1 MRTAVVLFTRDLR
14 VHDNLALS
22 TAAHEAKRIVPL
34 FVFDDAILGSAFAR
48 PNRVASLLDAL
59 RDLDASLRSRGARLV
74 WRALLSSRAPLAS
87 YEVLVD
93 ARTSSSNLTS
103 A

>member
-1 MRTAVVLFTRDLR
+1 MLD
-14 VHDNLALS
+14 H
-22 TAAHEAKRIVPL
+22 TAAGLRLPASAEIHKVQAIRIAGAHVR
-34 FVFDDAILGSAFAR
+34 LGGPWQGSGA
-48 PNRVASLLDAL
+48 AL
-59 RDLDASLRSRGARLV
+59 AVLPQSRGARLV